1 MPLLR
6 NADLLRPFLAVA
18 RTGNL
23 SAAARELSLSQ
34 PALTKSVR
42 KLEQIVGAPLFD
54 RRARGMTLTASGVA
68 LLAHARRIE
77 AQCRFAEAEVGALAR
92 GEAGAI
98 RIGAGSY
105 WGPTLVPLAVAGL
118 HARFPRLRVDL
129 EVGVNTVI
137 LPKLFA
143 GDLDLVM
150 SALPPAQVIP
160 PGIETEDFGEFHL
173 RVVAGRDHPLQG
185 KAHVSAADLARHPWV
200 LYQHDQDT
208 LDKLTQVLRS
218 AGKPPP
224 DVRVVT
230 TSLHAVMQF
239 LKSGPYLACL
249 ADAYLRAMPEP
260 GIAIVPFQREIWNF
274 RSGALYH
281 AALASFAPVTV
292 LIEGLRELF
301 PAHRRRTGRKRKK
314 GSDAQRRRV
323 S

>member
-6 NADLLRPFLAVA
+6 NADLLRPFLTVA

-42 KLEQIVGAPLFD
+42 KLERLVGAALFD
-54 RRARGMTLTASGVA
+54 RRARGMALTPSGSA
-68 LLAHARRIE
+68 LLTHARLIE
-77 AQCRFAEAEVGALAR
+77 AQCRFADAEIGAIAR
-92 GEAGAI
+92 GEAGSI

-105 WGPTLVPLAVAGL
+105 WGPTLVPLAIARL
-118 HARFPRLRVDL
+118 HSRFPNLRVDL

-150 SALPPAQVIP
+150 SALPPAHTLP
-160 PGIETEDFGEFHL
+160 PGIGMEDFGEFHL
-173 RVVAGRDHPLQG
+173 RVVAGRNHPLQR
-185 KAHVSAADLARHPWV
+185 KRRVTATDLARHPWV

-208 LDKLTQVLRS
+208 LDKLTRLLGA
-218 AGKPPP
+218 AGKSGPA
-224 DVRVVT
+224 VKVVT

-249 ADAYLRAMPEP
+249 ADAYMRAMPEP
-260 GIAIVPFQREIWNF
+260 DIAIVPFKREIWSF
-274 RSGALYH
+274 PSGALYH
-281 AALASFAPVTV
+281 ASLRSFTPVVALIDA
-292 LIEGLRELF
+292 LRELF
-301 PAHRRRTGRKRKK
+301 PVARR
-314 GSDAQRRRV
+314 
-323 S
+323 